1 METQDTTQPEQQQ
14 QEWTSFGSVIGNIAV
29 NIETPVHFIVNPQGG
44 LDVARATISIVDGE
58 VILKDLPIQVGD
70 ISNALVAT
78 YQHVVLGKTLPE
90 SMDRVATANEL
101 AEALKVLN
109 YKGASTIMKDTRDHG
124 EFEFA
129 GNTIAWVRSVNGH
142 TVLTNFTTTIVES
155 EDGSLRQGTWIN
167 LINSLDAV
175 ALPEVQY
182 AAYAKAY
189 MGEDA

>member
-1 METQDTTQPEQQQ
+1 METQETTQPEQQQ
-14 QEWTSFGSVIGNIAV
+14 QEWSSFGSVIGKIAV
-29 NIETPVHFIVNPQGG
+29 NIQTPVHFIVSPQGG

-78 YQHVVLGKTLPE
+78 YQHVVLGKTLPDGI
-90 SMDRVATANEL
+90 DRVAVANDL

-129 GNTIAWVRSVNGH
+129 GNTINWVRSVNGH
-142 TVLTNFTTTIVES
+142 TVLTNFTTTTVES
-155 EDGSLRQGTWIN
+155 EDGSLRQGVWIN
-167 LINSLDAV
+167 LINSLEAV
-175 ALPEVQY
+175 ATPEAQY
-182 AAYAKAY
+182 EAYAKAY
-189 MGEDA
+189 MGEGE

>member
-1 METQDTTQPEQQQ
+1 METQETTQPEQQQ
-14 QEWTSFGSVIGNIAV
+14 QEWSSFGSVIGKVAV
-29 NIETPVHFIVNPQGG
+29 NIQTPVHFIVNPQGG
-44 LDVARATISIVDGE
+44 LDVARATVSIVDGE
-58 VILKDLPIQVGD
+58 VILKDLPVQVGD

-78 YQHVVLGKTLPE
+78 YQHVVLGKTLADGL
-90 SMDRVATANEL
+90 DRVEVANIL

-129 GNTIAWVRSVNGH
+129 GNTINWVRSVNGH

-167 LINSLDAV
+167 LINSLE
-175 ALPEVQY
+175 ALTTPEAQY
-182 AAYAKAY
+182 EAYAKAY
-189 MGEDA
+189 MGEGE